1 MGVLAAPA
9 PPKHPK
15 KLFPAP
21 LGERGQGVRGTERN
35 FEKAIETYDRTLV
48 LIAIPCYTLSTKLSD
63 NLTTFRLGIIRF
75 YSFFSRNES

>member
-1 MGVLAAPA
+1 M
-9 PPKHPK
+9 
-15 KLFPAP
+15 
-21 LGERGQGVRGTERN
+21 
-35 FEKAIETYDRTLV
+35 ETYDRTLV